1 MVEVDVYNPTRIN
14 TCCAYVLVLE
24 GLFVG
29 ITFCK
34 VETANINFGLRDK
47 YFDDIV
53 ILFLPKSDGGPH

>member
-1 MVEVDVYNPTRIN
+1 MVEVDVYNPTRI
-14 TCCAYVLVLE
+14 
-24 GLFVG
+24 